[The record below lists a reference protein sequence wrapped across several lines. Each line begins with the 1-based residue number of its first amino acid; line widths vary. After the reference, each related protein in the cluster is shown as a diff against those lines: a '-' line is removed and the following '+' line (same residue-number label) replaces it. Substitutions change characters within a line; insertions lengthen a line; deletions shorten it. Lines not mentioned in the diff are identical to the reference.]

1 MKNKMT
7 YSEIEGLIPDYVLD
21 RLDSKTKLNFE
32 ASILEYN
39 DLLQEVENAKET
51 FELFDKF
58 DLKATIKQESKNLGV
73 KVQEKRSKKS
83 IKSPLLTYL
92 PKYVYPSIGLL
103 VIIYFFFFSEMSIFN
118 KKESQYSI
126 FRDNEVIESFDEA
139 NVLDYLVEPSYYS
152 SDLEFINEEDLYLI
166 DLEDLNEET
175 YHYDKFH
182 YDEYLNTLNEKEFN
196 IILKELKDEK
206 IGV

>member
-7 YSEIEGLIPDYVLD
+7 YSEIERLIPDYVLD
-21 RLDSKTKLNFE
+21 RLDAQTKFNFE
-32 ASILEYN
+32 ASILEYK

-58 DLKATIKQESKNLGV
+58 DLKATLKQESKNLGV
-73 KVQEKRSKKS
+73 KVQEKRYNKN
-83 IKSPLLTYL
+83 IKSPFLTYL
-92 PKYVYPSIGLL
+92 PKYVYPSVGLL
-103 VIIYFFFFSEMSIFN
+103 VIIYFFFFSDMSIFN

-126 FRDNEVIESFDEA
+126 FTDNEVVESFEET
-139 NVLDYLVEPSYYS
+139 NVLDYLVESSYYL
-152 SDLEFINEEDLYLI
+152 SDFEFINEEALDMI
-166 DLEDLNEET
+166 DFEDLDDA

-182 YDEYLNTLNEKEFN
+182 YDEYLNTMNEEEFI